1 MHLRTALA
9 LASALMLAHAARGAD
24 PADAGLADKI
34 DHYLAARTALGQFSG
49 VVLVANR
56 EGVIFQKA
64 CGYANLE
71 LRVANTVETTF
82 EIASLSKAFTAA
94 AILMLR
100 DDGKL
105 QLEDSVCRFLDG
117 CDEAWKPIAIRELLH
132 HTSGIPDYESAL
144 DMGSAKYAD
153 AMALS
158 DAPRRQVDE
167 ARAKPLDFPP
177 GTKFNYSNTGYL
189 LLGFVIEKA
198 SGQSFEDY
206 LRAKIFNPLNLE
218 ATGVIDRLRI
228 QNGRADGYTGMADM
242 PIERLVAGY
251 PLLGGPF
258 ARAMYT
264 RLPSPEG
271 DGGLYSDAGDLY
283 RWVTALDGGKLLSE
297 ASRKEMMTPQLG
309 SYGTGWFTRTRFGRT
324 LRTHT
329 GVLPGFVSIIDR
341 FEEGELTVIVL
352 SNIDTS
358 RTSRIANA
366 IEQMGFHLPYDTP
379 VSHKI
384 VSLAHDSAA
393 PLIGKYK
400 LEDGRIVTIAE
411 GRRFLEAALPG
422 QYIAGI
428 LPESARQFYM
438 PLGEG
443 TFTFSDEPAHALTL
457 IMHYDG
463 NDLVA
468 HRTE

>member
-1 MHLRTALA
+1 M
-9 LASALMLAHAARGAD
+9 
-24 PADAGLADKI
+24 
-34 DHYLAARTALGQFSG
+34 
-49 VVLVANR
+49 
-56 EGVIFQKA
+56 
-64 CGYANLE
+64 
-71 LRVANTVETTF
+71 ETTF

-117 CDEAWKPIAIRELLH
+117 CPEAWKPIAIRELLH

-242 PIERLVAGY
+242 PIERLS
-251 PLLGGPF
+251 
-258 ARAMYT
+258 
-264 RLPSPEG
+264 RLPALLPSRGRSPG
-271 DGGLYSDAGDLY
+271 C
-283 RWVTALDGGKLLSE
+283 
-297 ASRKEMMTPQLG
+297 P
-309 SYGTGWFTRTRFGRT
+309 
-324 LRTHT
+324 
-329 GVLPGFVSIIDR
+329 P
-341 FEEGELTVIVL
+341 
-352 SNIDTS
+352 
-358 RTSRIANA
+358 
-366 IEQMGFHLPYDTP
+366 
-379 VSHKI
+379 
-384 VSLAHDSAA
+384 
-393 PLIGKYK
+393 
-400 LEDGRIVTIAE
+400 
-411 GRRFLEAALPG
+411 GRR
-422 QYIAGI
+422 
-428 LPESARQFYM
+428 RW
-438 PLGEG
+438 PL
-443 TFTFSDEPAHALTL
+443 
-457 IMHYDG
+457 
-463 NDLVA
+463 
-468 HRTE
+468 